1 MTFESRGMKD
11 IPSLNASDNEWKK
24 YWKSCSVGELV
35 GTLERLIQMD
45 RKKKP
50 SEDKFLYIRALECK
64 DALSKTVRDLI
75 NKNNKLIRDIELGKK

>member
-1 MTFESRGMKD
+1 MTFESRGMED

-24 YWKSCSVGELV
+24 YWNSCSVGELV

-75 NKNNKLIRDIELGKK
+75 NKIIN

>member
-24 YWKSCSVGELV
+24 YWNSCSIGELV

-45 RKKKP
+45 RKKLQK
-50 SEDKFLYIRALECK
+50 
-64 DALSKTVRDLI
+64 
-75 NKNNKLIRDIELGKK
+75 